1 MATIQYRLEPNPLT
15 TPASYKLRFIPQGVA
30 GYDDVAARL
39 ALKNPGLTAESA
51 KATLMAGM
59 EEIKLMLIEGMQV
72 TLENACMFRPSFH
85 ARLDTPDSP
94 LPPMDELLQISISAT
109 QPFVKDVQQAARI
122 ERLPPEE
129 KAPVILSAADTALE
143 LNDVVNSA
151 GVLRLSG
158 SNLAFDKSRPDC
170 GCVIEGTESGRTV
183 QTQLASVSDT
193 EILLVP
199 HLPAQ
204 NDPWNNEYIVSISTR
219 YTENGTL
226 RTGTYGRR
234 LRSPLTLTN
243 FGHPNP
249 QEVGILTG
257 NAAAPYVK
265 ATAAQMSA
273 SERLRIQAVLDARSG
288 QLLLSLLAM
297 SEHGAAGDAVTVAAN
312 GNYTLPGF
320 SGSAVSSLS
329 VKVENY
335 AGLVAL
341 LRSSYHGRMVDVL
354 EVGM

>member
-1 MATIQYRLEPNPLT
+1 MTSIQCRVEPNPLT
-15 TPASYKLRFIPQGVA
+15 TPASYMLRFIPRSTG
-30 GYDDVAARL
+30 GYDEVAARV
-39 ALKNPGLTAESA
+39 ALKNPTWSA
-51 KATLMAGM
+51 DMIKSILQKSM
-59 EEIKLMLIEGMQV
+59 EEVGEMLIEGLQV
-72 TLENACMFRPSFH
+72 TLEDACTFRPSLH
-85 ARLDTPDSP
+85 ARLDAPDSP
-94 LPPMDELLQISISAT
+94 LPPMDELLDINISASR
-109 QPFVKDVQQAARI
+109 PFVKHVRQKARI
-122 ERLPPEE
+122 EILPPEE
-129 KAPVILSAADTALE
+129 KVPVILSAADTSLE

-158 SNLAFDKSRPDC
+158 SNLAFDKNKPDC
-170 GCVIEGTESGRTV
+170 GCVIEGTAGGRTV

-199 HLPAQ
+199 HLAAQ
-204 NDPWNNEYIVSISTR
+204 AHPWNNEHILSISTK

-234 LRSPLTLTN
+234 LRSPLVLSG
-243 FGHPNP
+243 FGANNP
-249 QEVGILTG
+249 QDVGILTG
-257 NAAAPYVK
+257 DAVAPYVK

-273 SERLRIQAVLDARSG
+273 SERLRIQAVLDSRSG
-288 QLLLSLLAM
+288 QLMLSLLAM
-297 SEHGAAGDAVTVAAN
+297 QEHGAAGDAVTVAAN

-341 LRSSYHGRMVDVL
+341 LKSGYRGRMVDVL
-354 EVGM
+354 DVGM

>member
-1 MATIQYRLEPNPLT
+1 MATIQYRPELNPLT
-15 TPASYKLRFIPQGVA
+15 TPASYKLRFISQSTG
-30 GYDDVAARL
+30 GYDEVAARM
-39 ALKNPGLTAESA
+39 ALKNPNWPADMIKSILQG
-51 KATLMAGM
+51 GM
-59 EEIKLMLIEGMQV
+59 EEVKEMLCEGMQV
-72 TLENACMFRPSFH
+72 TFEDACTFRPSFQAH
-85 ARLDTPDSP
+85 LDAPDDP
-94 LPPMDELLQISISAT
+94 LPPLDELLHVKISASR
-109 QPFVKDVQQAARI
+109 PFVKAVQQAARL

-129 KAPVILSAADTALE
+129 KAPVILSAADTALD
-143 LNDVVNSA
+143 LNDVLNSA

-158 SNLAFDKSRPDC
+158 SGLLFDKKKPDC
-170 GCVIEGTESGRTV
+170 GCLIEGTRSGSIK
-183 QTQLASVSDT
+183 QTQFASVSDT

-199 HLPAQ
+199 HIPAQ
-204 NDPWNNEYIVSISTR
+204 NDPWNNEYTVSVSTQ

-226 RTGTYGRR
+226 RIGAYGRR
-234 LRSPLTLTN
+234 LRTPLTLTN

-257 NAAAPYVK
+257 SAAAPYVK

-288 QLLLSLLAM
+288 QLLLSLLALQ
-297 SEHGAAGDAVTVAAN
+297 EHGAAGDAVTVPGN
-312 GNYTLPGF
+312 GTYTLPGF

-341 LRSSYHGRMVDVL
+341 LRSGYHGRIVDIL
-354 EVGM
+354 DVGM